1 MRKFENSV
9 TALLDTKAIE
19 IATSD
24 NRSKTY
30 GVEGLE
36 IGDKF
41 TICKD
46 SNGKLVTGGEFNSNN
61 YLRFNTTGDRAN
73 ISFTS
78 LFGTSKPRK
87 YFGEKSKFDFQLANN
102 MTSAQA
108 LETCWKPEYRNEEDI
123 IAHIEEYEGRT
134 FECIGLCEDEITFDN
149 PRTLYLFREIKQ
161 S

>member
-1 MRKFENSV
+1 MRKFEENV
-9 TALLDTKAIE
+9 TALLDKKANE
-19 IATSD
+19 IATSET
-24 NRSKTY
+24 RSKVY

-87 YFGEKSKFDFQLANN
+87 YFGAKSKFDFQLADN
-102 MTSAQA
+102 MTSEQA
-108 LETCWKPEYRNEEDI
+108 LDTCWKPEYRNEEDI
-123 IAHIEEYEGRT
+123 IAHIAEYEGRT
-134 FECIGLCEDEITFDN
+134 FECIGRCEDEITFDN
-149 PRTLYLFREIKQ
+149 SRTLYLFREVK
-161 S
+161 